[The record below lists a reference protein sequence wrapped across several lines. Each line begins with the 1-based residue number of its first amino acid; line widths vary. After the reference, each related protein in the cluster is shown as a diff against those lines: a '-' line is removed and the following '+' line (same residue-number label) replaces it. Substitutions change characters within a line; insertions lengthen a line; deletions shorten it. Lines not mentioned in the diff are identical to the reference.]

1 MHHTAYALDKT
12 CFEFSQYYLELLLRN
27 SSEKNPDMHFLMVV
41 DIFTNTLLN
50 FLLYIHGIQWLE
62 NKLCF
67 QGKLSIQKTT
77 GQHMAPH
84 LFITP
89 PPPLLLVQRERWNRR
104 PAANM
109 NFNAKSFTNY
119 GRGGIELGC

>member
-27 SSEKNPDMHFLMVV
+27 SSEKNPGMHFFMVV

-50 FLLYIHGIQWLE
+50 FLLYIHGGLRISSVFKVNFLFK
-62 NKLCF
+62 KL
-67 QGKLSIQKTT
+67 GGNIW
-77 GQHMAPH
+77 H
-84 LFITP
+84 LISSLHH
-89 PPPLLLVQRERWNRR
+89 LLLQRERWNRR